1 MALIYKYIYLFIAL
15 ILITFLTYSFD
26 KDYYSIALNRLNRYN
41 TIRKDYVIVIDYTKN
56 IFQERL
62 YVINMKT
69 KEVVISSSASHAFF
83 SGIIIPSDYS
93 NQLCS
98 DKSSNGNFVTKGTY
112 NGVFGYSMVIK
123 GLDKG
128 INDNA
133 EKRKI
138 VFHSEKKMDYLWSR
152 GCFATPEEINNKI
165 INLTNNGCLVCVID

>member
-1 MALIYKYIYLFIAL
+1 MHIFIAL

-26 KDYYSIALNRLNRYN
+26 KEYYSIALNRLNRYN
-41 TIRKDYVIVIDYTKN
+41 TIRKDYVIVIDC
-56 IFQERL
+56 L

-69 KEVVISSSASHAFF
+69 KEVVISSSTSHAFF

-98 DKSSNGNFVTKGTY
+98 DKSSNANFVTKETY

-152 GCFATPEEINNKI
+152 GCFATPEDINNKI

>member
-1 MALIYKYIYLFIAL
+1 MHIFIAL

-26 KDYYSIALNRLNRYN
+26 KEYYSIALNRLNRYN
-41 TIRKDYVIVIDYTKN
+41 TIRKDYVIVIDC
-56 IFQERL
+56 L

-69 KEVVISSSASHAFF
+69 KEVVISSSTSHAFF

-98 DKSSNGNFVTKGTY
+98 DKSSNGNFVTKETY

-152 GCFATPEEINNKI
+152 GCFATPEDINNKI